1 MNSILS
7 KKINFAWS
15 DVVSGLSIAGLLLPE
30 AVAYSGIANLPPQA
44 GLIALLAGLLC
55 YGIFG
60 RSRFAIVA
68 ATSSSAAL
76 VAAVTTSLSIGNPA
90 HRLELAV
97 GLVLLTGVGFL
108 VAGLTRIGGITQ
120 FIARP
125 VLNGFTFGL
134 ALLIIIKQVAVIA
147 GIHLIHSDIARSLI
161 QIFSHIAN
169 WNFTSL
175 IIGIS
180 SLAMLFLLGRHK
192 RIPGAFVV
200 IVVGITAGKWL
211 NIAQFQVELVG
222 PISLEMSAFKLPN
235 LSQIEWLR
243 LTEMSAALVL
253 VLYAESYGAIRSL
266 AIKYGESTSPN
277 RDLLA
282 LGVAN
287 ILSGLLHGM
296 PVGVGYSA
304 TSANEAAGAKSRWSG
319 WVAAAV
325 LCLMAATLLSSI
337 ALTPHPVL
345 AAIVIHA
352 LSHTLK
358 LATFRPYFL
367 WQRDRIVVIA
377 AVFAVVFLGVLD
389 GLLAA
394 IGISLLL
401 MLRQLS
407 RSTVTVLGRLEN
419 GHDYVSLTL
428 HPEAQAVSGVLIL
441 RPEEALFFANVE
453 NIFMQAQQ
461 QIENINTIVDTVIVS
476 LEESP
481 DLDSSSLQSLHEF
494 SMLVLSKN
502 RQLIFARLKQPV
514 YAALVNLFKEL
525 PHRPYL
531 TELSVDDAVQS
542 AIRLRQESAFDEVLS
557 T

>member
-1 MNSILS
+1 MTSTSS
-7 KKINFAWS
+7 KKNDFSWS
-15 DVVSGLSIAGLLLPE
+15 DVIAGLSIAGLLLPE

-55 YGIFG
+55 YGVFG

-68 ATSSSAAL
+68 ATSSSAAV
-76 VAAVTTSLSIGNPA
+76 VAAVTASLAIGNPS
-90 HRLELAV
+90 HRVELSI

-108 VAGLTRIGGITQ
+108 IAGLARIGGITQ

-125 VLNGFTFGL
+125 VLHGFTFGL
-134 ALLIIIKQVAVIA
+134 AVLIITKQIAVIT
-147 GIHLIHSDIARSLI
+147 GIHLSQSDIAHSLI
-161 QIFSHIAN
+161 QISSQIVE
-169 WNFTSL
+169 WNFTGILIGLFSL
-175 IIGIS
+175 V
-180 SLAMLFLLGRHK
+180 MLFLLGRYK
-192 RIPGAFVV
+192 RIPGALVV
-200 IVVGITAGKWL
+200 IGIGIMAGKWL
-211 NIAQFQVELVG
+211 NIAQFGVELVG
-222 PISLEMSAFKLPN
+222 PISLEISALTIPK

-253 VLYAESYGAIRSL
+253 VLYAESYGAIRSF
-266 AIKYGESTSPN
+266 AIKYGDSASPN

-282 LGVAN
+282 LGLAN
-287 ILSGLLHGM
+287 ILSGLVHGM
-296 PVGVGYSA
+296 PVGAGYSA

-325 LCLMAATLLSSI
+325 LCLMVATLLPSI

-352 LSHTLK
+352 VSHTLK

-367 WQRDRIVVIA
+367 WRRDRIVVIS
-377 AVFAVVFLGVLD
+377 AVLAVVFLGVLD
-389 GLLAA
+389 GLLVA

-407 RSTVTVLGRLEN
+407 QSTVTVLGRLKQ
-419 GHDYVSLTL
+419 GHDYVNLKL
-428 HPEAQAVSGVLIL
+428 HPDAQPVSGVLIL
-441 RPEEALFFANVE
+441 RPEEALFFANAE

-461 QIENINTIVDTVIVS
+461 HISNVHTTVNTVIVS

-494 SMLVLSKN
+494 SLLVLSQN

-514 YAALVNLFKEL
+514 YIVLVNLFEEL

-531 TELSVDDAVQS
+531 TELSVDDAVLS
-542 AIRLRQESAFDEVLS
+542 ANRLRQEGVMSH
-557 T
+557 

>member
-1 MNSILS
+1 MTSTSSEKNDFS
-7 KKINFAWS
+7 WS
-15 DVVSGLSIAGLLLPE
+15 DVIAGLSIAGLLLPE

-55 YGIFG
+55 YGVFG

-68 ATSSSAAL
+68 ATSSSAAV
-76 VAAVTTSLSIGNPA
+76 VAAVTASLAIGNPS
-90 HRLELAV
+90 HRVELSI

-108 VAGLTRIGGITQ
+108 IAGLARIGGITQ

-125 VLNGFTFGL
+125 VLHGFTFGL
-134 ALLIIIKQVAVIA
+134 AVLIITKQIAVIT
-147 GIHLIHSDIARSLI
+147 GIHLSQSDIAHSLI
-161 QIFSHIAN
+161 QISSQIVD
-169 WNFTSL
+169 WNFTGILIGLFSL
-175 IIGIS
+175 V
-180 SLAMLFLLGRHK
+180 MLFLLGRYK
-192 RIPGAFVV
+192 RIPGALVV
-200 IVVGITAGKWL
+200 IGIGIFAGKWL
-211 NIAQFQVELVG
+211 NIAQFGVELVG
-222 PISLEMSAFKLPN
+222 PISLEISALTIPK

-253 VLYAESYGAIRSL
+253 VLYAESYGAIRSF
-266 AIKYGESTSPN
+266 AIKYGDSASPN

-282 LGVAN
+282 LGLAN
-287 ILSGLLHGM
+287 ILSGLVHGM
-296 PVGVGYSA
+296 PVGAGYSA
-304 TSANEAAGAKSRWSG
+304 TSANEAAGAKSRCSG

-325 LCLMAATLLSSI
+325 LCLMVATLLPSI

-352 LSHTLK
+352 VSHTLK

-367 WQRDRIVVIA
+367 WRRDRIVVIS
-377 AVFAVVFLGVLD
+377 AVLAVVFLGVLD
-389 GLLAA
+389 GLLVA

-407 RSTVTVLGRLEN
+407 QSTVTVLGRLKQ
-419 GHDYVSLTL
+419 GHDYVNLKL
-428 HPEAQAVSGVLIL
+428 HPDAQPVSGVLIL
-441 RPEEALFFANVE
+441 RPEEALFFANAE
-453 NIFMQAQQ
+453 NIFMRAQQ
-461 QIENINTIVDTVIVS
+461 HISNVHTTVNTVIVS

-494 SMLVLSKN
+494 SLLVLSQN

-514 YAALVNLFKEL
+514 YVVLVNLFEEL

-531 TELSVDDAVQS
+531 TELSVDDAVLS
-542 AIRLRQESAFDEVLS
+542 ANCLRQEGVMSH
-557 T
+557 